1 MVTTKSKMAN
11 RYSPEVR
18 TRTVRMVF
26 EHQGSYE
33 TQAGAI
39 AAIAPKIGYIPQ
51 TVGEWVK
58 QAEKDSGLR
67 NDVTTEERDRIK
79 PLEREVRELCQA
91 NEILRKGEPLS
102 ANGPRIVCARIAIG
116 SSAMKT
122 VPTSEQFAPERLVM
136 SSFERHAASRCGRPS
151 PREMAGAIP
160 VICET
165 VVLETLELVP
175 GAIGMADGNLLALG
189 NATDDGNLRI
199 LRCGQ
204 LVHHWQLVGWDRIKK
219 LPVPTCDAQLQRR
232 SQPPSPGSPTPSAA
246 SAWRSASPNW
256 PAPG

>member
-1 MVTTKSKMAN
+1 MFMTKSKMAN

-39 AAIAPKIGYIPQ
+39 AAIAPKIGCIPQ
-51 TVGEWVK
+51 TVREWVK

-67 NDVTTEERDRIK
+67 DDVTTEERDRIK

-136 SSFERHAASRCGRPS
+136 SSFERHAASRCGHPS
-151 PREMAGAIP
+151 PREMAGGP
-160 VICET
+160 VAVWCRSFVSIMCSKGDELWAQEERMNSAKMRCE
-165 VVLETLELVP
+165 LH
-175 GAIGMADGNLLALG
+175 G
-189 NATDDGNLRI
+189 
-199 LRCGQ
+199 
-204 LVHHWQLVGWDRIKK
+204 
-219 LPVPTCDAQLQRR
+219 
-232 SQPPSPGSPTPSAA
+232 
-246 SAWRSASPNW
+246 
-256 PAPG
+256 PAG